1 MLFWGSIN
9 NQYHNRKEGSWFM
22 ASQEKTYHEQGVIG
36 PCTDDPD
43 FDAVLRIPL
52 YGMSVGKHCDKVQP
66 RTPANPSKT

>member
-1 MLFWGSIN
+1 
-9 NQYHNRKEGSWFM
+9 M